1 MLQQKV
7 KELFASQLEQWP
19 MARRNFDDLNSVQ
32 VAEVRFDACR
42 MPVTFNAGRIR
53 STAAKVDKKTIAE
66 RRCFLCG
73 ENRPAEQE
81 GIEYGRYTILINPFP
96 IFTNHLTIPDSSHTD
111 QMMNAE
117 RMGEMLDLA
126 HDLSD
131 WAIFYN
137 GPKCG
142 ASAPDHFHFQA
153 GDRGV
158 MPVEEEIKKADKV
171 LYKSDK
177 LTVKTIDNY
186 VRQVVILEGKER
198 DVLTAAV
205 EQVMK
210 AVGEVVVR
218 EPEPMVNII
227 TVWDENEWRVAV
239 FPRREHRPSQFF
251 LEDEAAKIV
260 FSPGA
265 VDFGGIL
272 ILPRKEDFDRLQ
284 VEKETIADMFG
295 QLSFTDEQFAELT
308 DKIAKFS
315 L

>member
-1 MLQQKV
+1 
-7 KELFASQLEQWP
+7 
-19 MARRNFDDLNSVQ
+19 
-32 VAEVRFDACR
+32 
-42 MPVTFNAGRIR
+42 
-53 STAAKVDKKTIAE
+53 
-66 RRCFLCG
+66 
-73 ENRPAEQE
+73 
-81 GIEYGRYTILINPFP
+81 
-96 IFTNHLTIPDSSHTD
+96 
-111 QMMNAE
+111 MMNAE

-158 MPVEEEIKKADKV
+158 MPVEEEIKNADKV

-265 VDFGGIL
+265 VDFGGIM

-284 VEKETIADMFG
+284 VEKDTIADMFG